1 MAKRE
6 ELIQEL
12 VSLICK
18 MDIPHR
24 RKEITQT
31 EDLRWL
37 KRCLPDRNSEHKNF
51 SRVME
56 ILQEV
61 V

>member
-6 ELIQEL
+6 ELIREL

-18 MDIPHR
+18 MDIPQR
-24 RKEITQT
+24 RKEVSQT

-37 KRCLPDRNSEHKNF
+37 KRCLPDRNAEHKNF
-51 SRVME
+51 SRAME
-56 ILQEV
+56 ILKEV